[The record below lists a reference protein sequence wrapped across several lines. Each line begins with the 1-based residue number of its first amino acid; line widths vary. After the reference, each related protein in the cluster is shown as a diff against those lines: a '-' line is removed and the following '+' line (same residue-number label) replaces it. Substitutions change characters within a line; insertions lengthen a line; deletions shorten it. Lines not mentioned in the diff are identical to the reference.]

1 MIREISDPARMVEQA
16 ILLKRKRF
24 KPGFDGMD
32 GQAAYMWVEINGKR
46 LSAVLCLRK
55 EAVAHP

>member
-46 LSAVLCLRK
+46 WSLSERRRK
-55 EAVAHP
+55 TDVS